1 MLRGEQDQII
11 IVILLTPALLRQKE
25 MPLAATSATPFS
37 QPISAQYLEGPRP
50 MRVFHSG
57 VVTASGP
64 LLRAEPGFSELRR
77 VCNKERREL
86 Y

>member
-1 MLRGEQDQII
+1 MTHFLKVDVERRTGPDNNCDT
-11 IVILLTPALLRQKE
+11 VDASSL
-25 MPLAATSATPFS
+25 TPFS
-37 QPISAQYLEGPRP
+37 QPNRAQYLEGPRP